1 MRSLLAGL
9 ISRVLMPLERPLLA
23 VARLLGSLGLRGERV
38 VEVRGL
44 RLTARTPDRIL
55 ALLLTKWGLLE
66 GGEDRLL
73 RKELKPGQ
81 TALDIG
87 ANIGILTMELAG
99 LVGLSGSVYAFE
111 PDPENA
117 ELLEKTAELNGFSQV
132 RVRRAAVSDK
142 KGTAR
147 LFLNEDHRGDHR
159 LYDSGDGR
167 EFREVEMIRLDDEL
181 KELDRLDF
189 IKIDIQGY
197 EAYALEGM
205 KGLLS
210 RFAGVR
216 ILCELC
222 PSLLELA
229 GSDPGRFLGE
239 WRALGFVAH
248 RIETDGSTTPA
259 TPEELLVEARTKGY
273 INLLFKRD

>member
-1 MRSLLAGL
+1 
-9 ISRVLMPLERPLLA
+9 MPLERPLLA
-23 VARLLGSLGLRGERV
+23 VARLLGAMGLRGERV
-38 VEVRGL
+38 IEVRGL
-44 RLTARTPDRIL
+44 RLAARTPDRIL

-73 RKELKPGQ
+73 RKEIKPGQ

-99 LVGLSGSVYAFE
+99 MVGLSGSVHAFE

-117 ELLEKTAELNGFSQV
+117 ELLEKNAKLNGFSQV
-132 RVRRAAVSDK
+132 RVRRAAVGDK
-142 KGTAR
+142 KTTKK

-159 LYDSGDGR
+159 LYDSRDGR
-167 EFREVEMIRLDDEL
+167 KFREVEMVRLDDEL
-181 KELDRLDF
+181 KGLEHLDF

-197 EAYALEGM
+197 EAYALDGM
-205 KGLLS
+205 KDILS

-229 GSDPGRFLGE
+229 GSDPGRFLEG
-239 WRALGFVAH
+239 WKALGFSLYRVENDGSASAAEASDLLAEAH
-248 RIETDGSTTPA
+248 R
-259 TPEELLVEARTKGY
+259 KGY
-273 INLLFKRD
+273 INLFLKRI

>member
-1 MRSLLAGL
+1 
-9 ISRVLMPLERPLLA
+9 MPLERPLLA
-23 VARLLGSLGLRGERV
+23 VARLLGRLGLRGERV
-38 VEVRGL
+38 IEVRGL
-44 RLTARTPDRIL
+44 KLAASTPDRIL

-73 RKELKPGQ
+73 RRELKPGQ
-81 TALDIG
+81 TALDVG

-117 ELLEKTAELNGFSQV
+117 GLLEKNARLNGFEQV
-132 RVRRAAVSDK
+132 RVRRAAVSDRNE
-142 KGTAR
+142 TAR
-147 LFLNEDHRGDHR
+147 LYLNEDHRGDHR

-167 EFREVEMIRLDDEL
+167 KFREVEMVRLDDEL
-181 KELDRLDF
+181 KELERLDF
-189 IKIDIQGY
+189 IKMDIQGY
-197 EAYALEGM
+197 EGRALDGM
-205 KGLLS
+205 KGILS

-248 RIETDGSTTPA
+248 RIETDGSATPA
-259 TPEELLVEARTKGY
+259 TPEELLAEARKKGY
-273 INLLFKRD
+273 INLFFKRA